1 MMRFNLFMAA
11 IIVSMSLIAPV
22 PVHAGQSDKRLDIYW
37 IDVEGGASTLIVTPA
52 GESVLV
58 DTGNP
63 GERDPGR
70 IVDAMR
76 IAGVK
81 EINTLVVTHYH
92 VDHMGGAPMLAAW
105 MPIHTIYDNA
115 DQNVSRDKASPE
127 YLATKCDQ
135 RIMINLGDEIPLKQN
150 DGSPKLT

>member
-1 MMRFNLFMAA
+1 MSTASGAIRPMILVKIFSRSTTRSIRMIRSKLWTVILFAFAIRAAAAPRNLDF
-11 IIVSMSLIAPV
+11 
-22 PVHAGQSDKRLDIYW
+22 YF
-37 IDVEGGASTLIVTPA
+37 IDTEGGASTLIVTPA

-92 VDHMGGAPMLAAW
+92 VDHMGGAPTLAEW

-127 YLATKCDQ
+127 YLATKCD
-135 RIMINLGDEIPLKQN
+135 
-150 DGSPKLT
+150 